1 MIIRS
6 SHMQRAA
13 VLIGIG
19 IALCGCESIREAAG
33 LNKNSP
39 DEFAV
44 LTKAPLVIPP
54 DYNLM
59 PPRPGAPPTNQTQP
73 TETAESA
80 LFGEDPAKVA
90 SQITGNY
97 SPGEKLL
104 LAYAGIGNADPN
116 IRQELAS
123 DNKAMIGADDTF
135 TSDVL
140 FWSKPKT
147 DAAGKA
153 VDADRAAAQ
162 IAAQKA
168 GDAAGQASQPPAPK
182 PEEKSGWFDG
192 WFDWL

>member
-1 MIIRS
+1 MVIRS
-6 SHMQRAA
+6 SYMLRAA
-13 VLIGIG
+13 VLIGVG
-19 IALCGCESIREAAG
+19 IALCSCESMREAAG

-59 PPRPGAPPTNQTQP
+59 PPRPGAPPTNQTLP
-73 TETAESA
+73 TESAESA

-97 SPGEKLL
+97 SQGEKLL
-104 LAYAGIGNADPN
+104 LAYAGIANSDPN

-123 DNKAMIGADDTF
+123 DNKAMVGADDSF
-135 TSDVL
+135 TNEVL
-140 FWSKPKT
+140 FWDEKKKDT
-147 DAAGKA
+147 AGTA
-153 VDADRAAAQ
+153 VNADEAAAQ
-162 IAAQKA
+162 LAAKKA
-168 GDAAGQASQPPAPK
+168 GDKNPEQAAPK
-182 PEEKSGWFDG
+182 PQEKSGWFDG